1 MIPIVIYDP
10 VKNLNKIEREL
21 VQLEELITDA
31 KDMTTVMK
39 DHFSVIY
46 KKIQMIKQ
54 ELPA

>member
-10 VKNLNKIEREL
+10 VENLNKIEKEL

-31 KDMTTVMK
+31 KDMTAVMK
-39 DHFSVIY
+39 NNFSIIY
-46 KKIQMIKQ
+46 KKIQIIKH

>member
-10 VKNLNKIEREL
+10 VKNLNKIEKEL

-31 KDMTTVMK
+31 KDMTAVMK
-39 DHFSVIY
+39 NNFSIIY
-46 KKIQMIKQ
+46 KKIQMIKH